1 MYNEI
6 NKEEKLTKEERDI
19 LEKNLRICFDVI
31 VESTGAKSFDIENDM
46 GNKEKFLKEFSP
58 WHQKKGQELIQ
69 KFVDNVNNDNSTD
82 DFSWL
87 DILSKDKRWGK
98 LSDEE
103 TKNEIKNKSKH
114 VNMRY
119 QIPTHFHGDIDN
131 AVIFHC
137 MENPRG
143 YLGSYGDNQIDGG
156 LRETDLNGYYDK
168 TYKLLTEDNSKRKT
182 IKKIKSVLKNSSK
195 SKPIQEIIQ
204 ERYQLEENAN
214 KDISKNQIEKIIY
227 SNHESA
233 LGREIEHMYKIDK
246 NKEEFCNFDF
256 ENKGELSKT
265 VLLKD
270 YYYLKEYYSQLI
282 QTNKK
287 LDFKKLKNEKEA
299 VKEIAD
305 KICNVEIYPFSC
317 KDPKL
322 GNNGIGRE
330 ILLKSDLS
338 RLGAYIILR
347 RIYRYLNDKTDK
359 TDKPVIVLRKY
370 SAWEELFNK
379 ILEEVKQ
386 TEQSFDKELVL
397 SLLEKGFF
405 YCQLR
410 SMGGGITS
418 GNVISVTNYEE
429 YLNLKKYSTL
439 TKLELDE
446 KYLKMKDNAF
456 KEISDLLPR
465 IDIDKI
471 SAKESGN
478 E

>member
-1 MYNEI
+1 MSKNKTLEALNEEQK
-6 NKEEKLTKEERDI
+6 KELKDVIEKVFEQALLEKGESRHI
-19 LEKNLRICFDVI
+19 LEKI
-31 VESTGAKSFDIENDM
+31 IED
-46 GNKEKFLKEFSP
+46 KAEFLKMFNP
-58 WHQKKGQELIQ
+58 WQNKVGKKLIQ
-69 KFVDNVNNDNSTD
+69 KFVNTINNLDSNKE
-82 DFSWL
+82 FSWL
-87 DILSKDKRWGK
+87 DILDDDKQWK
-98 LSDEE
+98 KTWEKPNEE
-103 TKNEIKNKSKH
+103 EKIKNKVKDKSKH

-131 AVIFHC
+131 AVLFHC

-204 ERYQLEENAN
+204 ERYQLDENTN
-214 KDISKNQIEKIIY
+214 KDISKDQIEKIIY

-246 NKEEFCNFDF
+246 NNKEFCNFDF

-282 QTNKK
+282 QTNQK
-287 LDFKKLKNEKEA
+287 LNFKKLKN
-299 VKEIAD
+299 VKSKVTNIAN

-317 KDPKL
+317 AQPNL
-322 GNNGIGRE
+322 GEKGIGGK

-338 RLGAYIILR
+338 RLGAYIVLR
-347 RIYRYLNDKTDK
+347 RIYRYLDDKK
-359 TDKPVIVLRKY
+359 EKPVIVFRKY
-370 SAWEELFNK
+370 DRAWKKLFNEIFKEAK
-379 ILEEVKQ
+379 IFEYKKVLE
-386 TEQSFDKELVL
+386 
-397 SLLEKGFF
+397 LLEKVFF
-405 YCQLR
+405 YCQLAQQ
-410 SMGGGITS
+410 GKGITS
-418 GNVISVTNYEE
+418 GNVISVPNYKT
-429 YLNLKKYSTL
+429 LLSMKK
-439 TKLELDE
+439 D
-446 KYLKMKDNAF
+446 AF
-456 KEISDLLPR
+456 EEISDLLPR

-471 SAKESGN
+471 NVKESGN